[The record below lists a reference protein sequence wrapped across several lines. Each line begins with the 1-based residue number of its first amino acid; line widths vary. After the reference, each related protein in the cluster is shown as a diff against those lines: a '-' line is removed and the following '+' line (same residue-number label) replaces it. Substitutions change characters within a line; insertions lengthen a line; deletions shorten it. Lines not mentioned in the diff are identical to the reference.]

1 MTHVSDNVL
10 GVALRA
16 AAMALILS
24 LQAMP
29 ELRGVHVAII
39 GGLAVQHYVGNHR
52 RTEVSA
58 LKKPIQ
64 QHMLTR
70 PCILAQDVDV
80 LLFSPDNSIDTQRI
94 RKELVS
100 GFSHHFMKGADPLF
114 FKYRHGNLTHLVQ
127 VDLIPQYLVC
137 LGAAVRQTRSN

>member
-10 GVALRA
+10 GAALRA

-39 GGLAVQHYVGNHR
+39 GGLAVQHYVGNRR

-58 LKKPIQ
+58 LKKPIR

-80 LLFSPDNSIDTQRI
+80 LLFSPDNSIDT
-94 RKELVS
+94 EGS
-100 GFSHHFMKGADPLF
+100 A
-114 FKYRHGNLTHLVQ
+114 
-127 VDLIPQYLVC
+127 
-137 LGAAVRQTRSN
+137 RSWSPDSPISL

>member
-1 MTHVSDNVL
+1 MAGLSDNVL
-10 GVALRA
+10 RAALRA

-39 GGLAVQHYVGNHR
+39 GGLAVQHYVGNRR
-52 RTEVSA
+52 RTS
-58 LKKPIQ
+58 
-64 QHMLTR
+64 
-70 PCILAQDVDV
+70 DVDV
-80 LLFSPDNSIDTQRI
+80 LLFSPDYSIDTRRI

-100 GFSHHFMKGADPLF
+100 RFSHLFMECADPLF
-114 FKYRHGNLTHLVQ
+114 FKYRHGDSTHLVQ

-137 LGAAVRQTRSN
+137 FGAAVRQTRLN